1 MKLSPCTQNR
11 RLNLSMRAPRMNR
24 SVAKPGINTGW
35 HVLANRKK
43 MITHLQRPHCTR
55 KTLTAQHQDDQDS
68 APGRVHHAD
77 VLIQRDALDSRVM
90 MINSRALKDP
100 GNSPTDDISLTKAV
114 SPLLVFQSTKTWSSA
129 EVGGWNSGEIGR
141 LYIGICPTISLFFY
155 VFFGLYN

>member
-1 MKLSPCTQNR
+1 MRLSPCTQYR

-24 SVAKPGINTGW
+24 SVAKPGINIGW
-35 HVLANRKK
+35 HVFWRTRKK
-43 MITHLQRPHCTR
+43 RLLTSRGRIVPE

-90 MINSRALKDP
+90 MINSQALKDP

-114 SPLLVFQSTKTWSSA
+114 GPLLVFQSTKTWSSA

-155 VFFGLYN
+155 IFGVI

>member
-1 MKLSPCTQNR
+1 MRFSPCTENR
-11 RLNLSMRAPRMNR
+11 QLNLSMRALRMNR
-24 SVAKPGINTGW
+24 TVAKPGINTGW
-35 HVLANRKK
+35 HVLANWKK
-43 MITHLQRPHCTR
+43 WLLTSRGRIVPE

-100 GNSPTDDISLTKAV
+100 GNSPTDHISLTKAV
-114 SPLLVFQSTKTWSSA
+114 GPLLVFQSTKTWSSA

-141 LYIGICPTISLFFY
+141 LYIGICPTISLFFW
-155 VFFGLYN
+155 LYN